1 MGQTTIKDVARRAGF
16 SFQTVSL
23 VLNHPEKVARTT
35 RATIEAAM
43 RDLDFVPSL
52 AARAL
57 RKKPSRSIACVSCL
71 EPCPIALQSGTA
83 LSLCF
88 DALSCAEPVS
98 TSAESALGAEATD
111 DGSDPLPETDTG
123 LVLQAFAQ
131 VTDQHGYTLI
141 HRRCRSDDPG
151 SPARIASL
159 VSEARVDGLV
169 VFAER
174 RDDPLIALL
183 QAKRFPFVVFGLD
196 VPGAHCAVR
205 ADRDA
210 VHEAVAYLARTGSRA
225 IGFLKG
231 DGRRLHTASERF
243 RGYRDALAEAGLPP
257 RDDLVVPCDWTS
269 GGGYRA
275 TLELFDR
282 SARPDAIVAADDRV
296 AFGVLKA
303 LHDRGVAVPGA
314 VRVVGFDN
322 LAQGAYTIPSLT
334 SIAVPTLAMVR
345 FAFATLAAVI
355 AGTRAPDDLARA
367 LFPTRLVL
375 RDSTA
380 TRAP

>member
-43 RDLDFVPSL
+43 RDLEFVPSL

-57 RKKPSRSIACVSCL
+57 RKKPSRSIACVGCL
-71 EPCPIALQSGTA
+71 GLETPDDEPDSMP
-83 LSLCF
+83 
-88 DALSCAEPVS
+88 
-98 TSAESALGAEATD
+98 EA
-111 DGSDPLPETDTG
+111 DPG

-141 HRRCRSDDPG
+141 HRRCRSDDPE
-151 SPARIASL
+151 SRARIASL

-169 VFAER
+169 VCAER

-183 QAKRFPFVVFGLD
+183 QARRVPFVVFGLD
-196 VPGAHCAVR
+196 VPGAHCAAR

-225 IGFLKG
+225 IGFLG
-231 DGRRLHTASERF
+231 GERAAERF
-243 RGYRDALAEAGLPP
+243 RGYRDALAEAGLPL
-257 RDDLVVPCDWTS
+257 RADLVAACDWTPA
-269 GGGYRA
+269 GGYRA
-275 TLELFDR
+275 TLALLDGP
-282 SARPDAIVAADDRV
+282 SRPDAIVAANDRV

-303 LHDRGVAVPGA
+303 LHDRGVRAPGEI
-314 VRVVGFDN
+314 RVVGFDN
-322 LAQGAYTIPSLT
+322 VAQGAYAIPSLT
-334 SIAVPTLAMVR
+334 SIAVPTLDMVR
-345 FAFATLAAVI
+345 FAFATLVAVI
-355 AGTRAPDDLARA
+355 EGTRAPDDLAQKR
-367 LFPTRLVL
+367 FPTRLVL
-375 RDSTA
+375 RESTD
-380 TRAP
+380 TGGRPPF

>member
-23 VLNHPEKVARTT
+23 VLNHPEKVAQTT

-43 RDLDFVPSL
+43 RDLEFVPSL

-71 EPCPIALQSGTA
+71 
-83 LSLCF
+83 
-88 DALSCAEPVS
+88 
-98 TSAESALGAEATD
+98 GAETAD
-111 DGSDPLPETDTG
+111 DGVDPAPEADQG
-123 LVLQAFAQ
+123 LVLQTFAQ

-141 HRRCRSDDPG
+141 HRRCRSDDPENR
-151 SPARIASL
+151 ARIGSL

-183 QAKRFPFVVFGLD
+183 QAKRVPFVVFGLD
-196 VPGAHCAVR
+196 VPGAHCAVP

-210 VHEAVAYLARTGSRA
+210 VHEAVTYLVRTGSRA
-225 IGFLKG
+225 IGFLG
-231 DGRRLHTASERF
+231 GARAAGRL
-243 RGYRDALAEAGLPP
+243 RGYRDALAEADLPL
-257 RDDLVVPCDWTS
+257 DADLVVACDGTS
-269 GGGYRA
+269 AGGYRA
-275 TLELFDR
+275 TLALLDR
-282 SARPDAIVAADDRV
+282 SSRPDAIVAANDRA

-303 LHDRGVAVPGA
+303 LHDRGVPVPGA
-314 VRVVGFDN
+314 IRVVGFDN
-322 LAQGAYTIPSLT
+322 IAQGAYAIPSLT
-334 SIAVPTLAMVR
+334 SIAVPTLDMVR
-345 FAFATLAAVI
+345 FAFATLVAVI
-355 AGTRAPDDLARA
+355 EGTRPPDDLAWK

-375 RDSTA
+375 RESTA
-380 TRAP
+380 VPARP

>member
-23 VLNHPEKVARTT
+23 VLNHPEKVAGTT

-71 EPCPIALQSGTA
+71 EPSPTDLQACAS
-83 LSLCF
+83 LSPCS
-88 DALSCAEPVS
+88 DALPCAEPVS
-98 TSAESALGAEATD
+98 SSAEGAPGAETPDAP
-111 DGSDPLPETDTG
+111 DPMPETDLG

-141 HRRCRSDDPG
+141 HRRCRSDDPDG
-151 SPARIASL
+151 RARIANL

-169 VFAER
+169 IFAER

-183 QAKRFPFVVFGLD
+183 KAKHVPFVVFGLD
-196 VPGAHCAVR
+196 VPGAHCAAR

-210 VHEAVAYLARTGSRA
+210 VHEAVAFLARTGSRA
-225 IGFLKG
+225 VGFLG
-231 DGRRLHTASERF
+231 GTHAADRF
-243 RGYRDALAEAGLPP
+243 RGYRDALAEAGLPL
-257 RDDLVVPCDWTS
+257 RADLVVACDWTS
-269 GGGYRA
+269 AGGYRA
-275 TLELFDR
+275 ALALLDR
-282 SARPDAIVAADDRV
+282 PSRPDAIVAANDRV

-303 LHDRGVAVPGA
+303 LHDRGVRVPGEI
-314 VRVVGFDN
+314 RVVGFDDV
-322 LAQGAYTIPSLT
+322 AQSAYAIPSLT
-334 SIAVPTLAMVR
+334 SIAVPTLDMVR
-345 FAFATLAAVI
+345 FTFTTLVAVI
-355 AGTRAPDDLARA
+355 EGTRPPDDLARK
-367 LFPTRLVL
+367 LFSTRLVL
-375 RDSTA
+375 RESTA
-380 TRAP
+380 AQVPP

>member
-71 EPCPIALQSGTA
+71 GPETA
-83 LSLCF
+83 
-88 DALSCAEPVS
+88 
-98 TSAESALGAEATD
+98 D
-111 DGSDPLPETDTG
+111 DGSDPMPETDPG
-123 LVLQAFAQ
+123 PVLQAFAQ

-141 HRRCRSDDPG
+141 HRRCRSDDPDG
-151 SPARIASL
+151 PARIASL

-210 VHEAVAYLARTGSRA
+210 IHEAVAHLARTGSRA

-275 TLELFDR
+275 TLDLLDR
-282 SARPDAIVAADDRV
+282 SAPPDAIVAADDRV

-303 LHDRGVAVPGA
+303 LHDQGVAVPGA
-314 VRVVGFDN
+314 IRVVGFDN
-322 LAQGAYTIPSLT
+322 VAQGAYTIPSLT

-355 AGTRAPDDLARA
+355 AGTRPPDDLARA

>member
-71 EPCPIALQSGTA
+71 
-83 LSLCF
+83 
-88 DALSCAEPVS
+88 
-98 TSAESALGAEATD
+98 GAETVD
-111 DGSDPLPETDTG
+111 DGPDPAPEEDQG

-141 HRRCRSDDPG
+141 HRRCRSGDPD
-151 SPARIASL
+151 SLARIASL
-159 VSEARVDGLV
+159 VSEARADGLV
-169 VFAER
+169 IFAER

-183 QAKRFPFVVFGLD
+183 RAKRVPFVVFGLD
-196 VPGAHCAVR
+196 VPGAHCAAR
-205 ADRDA
+205 AERDA

-225 IGFLKG
+225 IGFLG
-231 DGRRLHTASERF
+231 GARAAERF
-243 RGYRDALAEAGLPP
+243 RGYRDALAEAGLPVSA
-257 RDDLVVPCDWTS
+257 DLVAPCDWTS
-269 GGGYRA
+269 ADGYRA
-275 TLELFDR
+275 TCALLDR
-282 SARPDAIVAADDRV
+282 PSRPDAIVAANDRV

-303 LHDRGVAVPGA
+303 LHDRGVRVPGD

-334 SIAVPTLAMVR
+334 SIAVPTLDMVR
-345 FAFATLAAVI
+345 FAFATLVAVI
-355 AGTRAPDDLARA
+355 EGARAPDDLARK
-367 LFPTRLVL
+367 LFATRLVL
-375 RDSTA
+375 RESTA
-380 TRAP
+380 ARTQP